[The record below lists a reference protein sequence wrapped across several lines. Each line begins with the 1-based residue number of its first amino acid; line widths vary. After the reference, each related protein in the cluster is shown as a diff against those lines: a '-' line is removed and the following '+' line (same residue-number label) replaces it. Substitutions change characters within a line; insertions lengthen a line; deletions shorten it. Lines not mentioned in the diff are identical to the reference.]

1 MNINIKSFTDEIV
14 KLASEDKPTY
24 PFSRGS
30 ETYDNINSY
39 GLRGYMLN
47 RALQGRKNLEE
58 KGLTT
63 NEDKILD
70 VLLKEKGNSTYPISR
85 TLTDPVAM
93 GMYGGASGILGGI
106 VARNLP
112 LAVVL
117 GIAGAGSAAAGTY
130 LTRGI
135 HARALIG
142 RARKDRDG
150 WGQRERGIL
159 HQLRN
164 KEI

>member
-1 MNINIKSFTDEIV
+1 
-14 KLASEDKPTY
+14 
-24 PFSRGS
+24 
-30 ETYDNINSY
+30 
-39 GLRGYMLN
+39 MLN
-47 RALQGRKNLEE
+47 RALQGRKNLGED
-58 KGLTT
+58 GLTT
-63 NEDKILD
+63 NEDKILN
-70 VLLKEKGNSTYPISR
+70 VLTKEHGDRTYPISR
-85 TLTDPVAM
+85 TITDPTAM
-93 GMYGGASGILGGI
+93 GIYGGASGILGGI
-106 VARNLP
+106 LARNLP

-150 WGQRERGIL
+150 WGQREHGIL
-159 HQLRN
+159 HQLKN